1 MKYLHILMI
10 VFFVGCTSNKS
21 TNAIISLK
29 TCKHEIALS
38 SFADT
43 LQIIQL
49 MDDGNA
55 SVINEIDRVLF
66 TDNRLFVL
74 DRLGNKIVSFDK
86 SGKYIASTVE
96 YIGRGSNE
104 YIHLSDAA
112 LDEKRRCIYVYC
124 DTPMS
129 ILVFDYDLN
138 LLKKEDVDFLAHEI
152 MVDNESLLF
161 LSSNA
166 KKIYNYE
173 LIALNKNNLQSKPR
187 TLLSTGETVPG
198 LIGMGKYL
206 CKAHNGDCYVSM
218 PFQPYIYQI
227 SNGEIINEYYIDFK
241 DTWYDGK
248 TSNRV
253 SFLEH
258 NDDKNWSITNIVSN
272 DSLLYFNTNNPNWF
286 VANLEAMDCHS
297 FSFLKNDIISYVSSH
312 ILPTQGVPDC
322 IVYQIYPYMINAFI
336 KNVERYGLPH
346 NLKRNYEIARRYES
360 ENNPLI
366 ILWKFK

>member
-1 MKYLHILMI
+1 MKYLTLLYCSLLISCTIQQKQGEI
-10 VFFVGCTSNKS
+10 VHVKS
-21 TNAIISLK
+21 HKNELQA
-29 TCKHEIALS
+29 S
-38 SFADT
+38 SFIDT
-43 LQIIQL
+43 LEIIQL
-49 MDDGNA
+49 TDEVNEA
-55 SVINEIDRVLF
+55 VINEIDRVF
-66 TDNRLFVL
+66 FIEDQIFVL

-86 SGKYIASTVE
+86 SGKYIASTVK

-104 YIHLSDAA
+104 YTHLSDAA
-112 LDEKRRCIYVYC
+112 LDEKKRCIYVYC

-138 LLKKEDVDFLAHEI
+138 LLKKENVDFLAHEI